1 MIAKVL
7 VDNISADE
15 LTSEWGL
22 AVYIEYGDKVVLL
35 DVGASDIFKK
45 NAEMLSVDLTKV
57 DAAVLSHAHADH
69 SDGMDTFFSVND
81 KAKFYLRADAKED
94 CYKHDGFMKN
104 RYIGI
109 KRGFL
114 AQFADRIE
122 YVDGDKEILPGV
134 HLVGH
139 KTKGL
144 EAIGKRARMYRKTGL
159 FTKRDDDF
167 AHEQSLVFETEN
179 GLVIFNS
186 CSHGGADNIIREIS
200 ETFPGKNICALV
212 GGLHLFESTEEE
224 VRALAAR
231 VRETGIKKIVTGHCT
246 GEKAVGWLKE
256 ELGDVVE
263 TLCCGKIMEF

>member
-104 RYIGI
+104 R
-109 KRGFL
+109 
-114 AQFADRIE
+114 
-122 YVDGDKEILPGV
+122 
-134 HLVGH
+134 
-139 KTKGL
+139 
-144 EAIGKRARMYRKTGL
+144 
-159 FTKRDDDF
+159 
-167 AHEQSLVFETEN
+167 
-179 GLVIFNS
+179 
-186 CSHGGADNIIREIS
+186 
-200 ETFPGKNICALV
+200 
-212 GGLHLFESTEEE
+212 
-224 VRALAAR
+224 
-231 VRETGIKKIVTGHCT
+231 
-246 GEKAVGWLKE
+246 
-256 ELGDVVE
+256 
-263 TLCCGKIMEF
+263 